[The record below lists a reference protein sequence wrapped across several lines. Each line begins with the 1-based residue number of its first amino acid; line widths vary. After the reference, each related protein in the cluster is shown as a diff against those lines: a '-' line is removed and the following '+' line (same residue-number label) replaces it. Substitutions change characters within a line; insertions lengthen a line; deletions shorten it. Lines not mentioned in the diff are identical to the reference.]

1 MKAEKDSRKEG
12 IMLKQR
18 QRLGRWM
25 LTISVVWVLLGALLA
40 LCQPPC
46 AAATA
51 GLVTTDY
58 YVSHTSIEPFY
69 KQYKLDPH
77 VVLHVREVVL
87 AGRERTV
94 PQDGK
99 VLLLVHGAGDPGCS
113 AFDLD
118 HENCSMMRYFA
129 RAGWDTFVLDIEGYG
144 LSTRPPVMDA
154 PSAFPECKAPI
165 HTEVAISDVGR
176 VIDFIRSLRGVN
188 KVYLL
193 GWSAGASR
201 TTPLYTI
208 QHPEEVAKLVLFAP
222 GYRSLGFVDAYRP
235 YADTLDT
242 QTKVL
247 VLTPSMETLYQFGS
261 KDELLV
267 PGASEAW
274 RAADLA
280 SDPKSGELGG
290 GIRHPGGNVVDMFRA
305 KPQFDASKIKVPT
318 LVIRGALDTFGTSQD
333 CQLLTD
339 ELGSEVKQ
347 FVEIP
352 AASHFVAFEKANL
365 QFFKAVKDFLEA
377 KVEKKAN

>member
-1 MKAEKDSRKEG
+1 MRS
-12 IMLKQR
+12 QR
-18 QRLGRWM
+18 HRLGRWM
-25 LTISVVWVLLGALLA
+25 LTVSVVWVLLGAFMA
-40 LCQPPC
+40 PCQLSC
-46 AAATA
+46 AAATE

-69 KQYKLDPH
+69 KQVKLDSH

-99 VLLLVHGAGDPGCS
+99 VLLLVHGAGDPGYI

-129 RAGWDTFVLDIEGYG
+129 RAGWDTFALDIEGYG
-144 LSTRPPVMDA
+144 LSTRPLVMDA
-154 PSAFPECKAPI
+154 PSAFPASKGPI
-165 HTEVAISDVGR
+165 HSEVAISDLGR
-176 VIDFIRSLRGVN
+176 VIDFIRSLRGVD

-193 GWSAGASR
+193 GWSLGASR

-208 QHPEEVAKLVLFAP
+208 QHPEKVAKLVLFAP
-222 GYRSLGFVDAYRP
+222 GYKNLGFVEAYRP

-247 VLTPSMETLYQFGS
+247 VFSPSVEHLYQFGS

-267 PGASEAW
+267 PGAFEAW
-274 RAADLA
+274 RAASFA
-280 SDPKSGELGG
+280 SDPKSGEWGG
-290 GIRHPGGNVVDMFRA
+290 VVRHPGGPVVDMFRA
-305 KPQFDASKIKVPT
+305 NPQFDASKIKVPT

-352 AASHFVAFEKANL
+352 AASHFVSFEKVNL

-377 KVEKKAN
+377 KVEKKTQ